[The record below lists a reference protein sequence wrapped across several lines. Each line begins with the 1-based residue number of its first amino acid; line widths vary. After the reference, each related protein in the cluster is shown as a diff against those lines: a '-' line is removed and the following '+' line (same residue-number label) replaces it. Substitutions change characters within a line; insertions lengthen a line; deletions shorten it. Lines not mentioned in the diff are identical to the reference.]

1 MFLLGVFAADVVGTS
16 TVFVLLFGHVG
27 SGNCGAHSGSDLP
40 IHITESQSNANWI
53 PARTAQ

>member
-1 MFLLGVFAADVVGTS
+1 MFLLGVFAADVVGAS
-16 TVFVLLFGHVG
+16 AVFVLLFGHVG
-27 SGNCGAHSGSDLP
+27 SGNCGEHSGSDLT